1 MRSAQAL
8 ECKLIVP
15 VRWVRWNGN
24 TNLFE
29 QLSINKIL
37 GEKKILVLL
46 FSALALWRKLSP
58 NGLLTLTTVCA
69 SRSTCFLW
77 LPSYLLI
84 VFCPSFSIMHAGLF
98 SSDSPSLVPS
108 LQTFW
113 TCTWKWILAE
123 NFHGWVFRNFSIRKT
138 SFTFFLYFV
147 VRGLVFVPS
156 PPCPCRGVGEFCFS
170 ILSYPLGVFHHKTS
184 GMFSWKPKFCPP
196 WSRLMKDKEGRQ
208 ELLTL
213 MA

>member
-58 NGLLTLTTVCA
+58 SGLLTLTTVCA

-84 VFCPSFSIMHAGLF
+84 VFCPSCSIMHVGLF

-113 TCTWKWILAE
+113 TCTRIT
-123 NFHGWVFRNFSIRKT
+123 RK
-138 SFTFFLYFV
+138 V
-147 VRGLVFVPS
+147 DPS
-156 PPCPCRGVGEFCFS
+156 RE
-170 ILSYPLGVFHHKTS
+170 
-184 GMFSWKPKFCPP
+184 FSWLGLQKLFHQKNLIYVFPLFCCQRFGLCSLP
-196 WSRLMKDKEGRQ
+196 SLS
-208 ELLTL
+208 L
-213 MA
+213 